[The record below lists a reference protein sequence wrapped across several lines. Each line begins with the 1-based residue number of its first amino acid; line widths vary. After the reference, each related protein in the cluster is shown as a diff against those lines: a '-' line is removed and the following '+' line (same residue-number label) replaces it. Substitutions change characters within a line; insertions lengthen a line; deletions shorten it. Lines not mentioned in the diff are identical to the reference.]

1 LASDP
6 ADHRGG
12 GPGSPE
18 TLGRR
23 HRFWAPVRKELTM
36 TETSN
41 LQPDG
46 TVVPPVTP
54 EPPPPPG
61 YEDPLSGSGLEDTLA
76 EQPETD

>member
-1 LASDP
+1 
-6 ADHRGG
+6 
-12 GPGSPE
+12 
-18 TLGRR
+18 
-23 HRFWAPVRKELTM
+23 VRKELTM

-61 YEDPLSGSGLEDTLA
+61 YEDPLSESGLEDTLA

>member
-1 LASDP
+1 
-6 ADHRGG
+6 
-12 GPGSPE
+12 
-18 TLGRR
+18 
-23 HRFWAPVRKELTM
+23 M